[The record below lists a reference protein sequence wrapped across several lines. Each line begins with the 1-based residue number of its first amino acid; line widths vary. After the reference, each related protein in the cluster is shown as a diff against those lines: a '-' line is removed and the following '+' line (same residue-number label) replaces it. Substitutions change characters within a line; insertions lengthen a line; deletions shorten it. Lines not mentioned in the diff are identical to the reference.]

1 MKERERETKLDGVC
15 VGVWVF
21 VCIAT
26 FERMSLCLWC
36 QNCWKEKKPGQDEI
50 KSRD

>member
-15 VGVWVF
+15 VWVF

-36 QNCWKEKKPGQDEI
+36 QDCWKEKKTGQDEI